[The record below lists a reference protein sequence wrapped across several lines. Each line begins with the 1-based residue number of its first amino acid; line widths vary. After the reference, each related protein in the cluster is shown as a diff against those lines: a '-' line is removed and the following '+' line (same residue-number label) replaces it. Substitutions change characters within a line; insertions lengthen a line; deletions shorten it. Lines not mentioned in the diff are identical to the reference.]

1 MEFIR
6 QIERFQLLNK
16 LVKEERTGSPNDMA
30 KKMGISKRQLYVY
43 LEYLKDLGVEI
54 SFSRK
59 LNSFIYTG
67 NAKICIDL
75 RFEILKVSE
84 N

>member
-16 LVKEERTGSPNDMA
+16 LVKEQRTGSPNDMA

-59 LNSFIYTG
+59 LNSFIYKG
-67 NAKICIDL
+67 NTKIYIDL